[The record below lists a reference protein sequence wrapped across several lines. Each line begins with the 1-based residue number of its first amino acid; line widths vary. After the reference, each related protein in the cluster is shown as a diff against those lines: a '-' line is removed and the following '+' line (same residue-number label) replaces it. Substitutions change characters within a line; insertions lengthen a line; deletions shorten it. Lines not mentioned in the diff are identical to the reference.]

1 MRRCWPFSAFGDI
14 LASDAI
20 KSKVQK
26 DQEQEKR
33 DVIVVQIA
41 TSEYLVW
48 QVDEV
53 I

>member
-1 MRRCWPFSAFGDI
+1 MRRCWPFSEFGDI

-20 KSKVQK
+20 KFKVRK
-26 DQEQEKR
+26 DQEQEKL
-33 DVIVVQIA
+33 DVIVQIA
-41 TSEYLVW
+41 TSEYLTW